1 MLSMFQFVYLSINK
15 AIPFINRC
23 VCYYC
28 DLNCHFLSTFLGIWS
43 TILEL
48 LVTKLKHHLFTIII
62 FTFAPKIVLY
72 RILLLIFLF
81 WFHVT
86 SLLYRKFFFPRK
98 IADHKQRAHFIN
110 GTWKMLQLVYL
121 HAFFIHWADGW
132 LVSLCLSF
140 VFNWHNKN
148 RNLWSILRS
157 VLIKS
162 SIQIDQQTSNS
173 NVAKYHLFHKKVI
186 QIVYYN
192 YVNNPLI
199 SLWLELKQTCDT
211 LCMVILFSQLA

>member
-1 MLSMFQFVYLSINK
+1 MRV
-15 AIPFINRC
+15 
-23 VCYYC
+23 
-28 DLNCHFLSTFLGIWS
+28 
-43 TILEL
+43 
-48 LVTKLKHHLFTIII
+48 
-62 FTFAPKIVLY
+62 
-72 RILLLIFLF
+72 LLLRFKLSF
-81 WFHVT
+81 FVNVFGHLVNNFRVVGDQVET
-86 SLLYRKFFFPRK
+86 SFIYHYNIYIRPKNCAVPDSSLNFFVLIPCDFFIISEVFFSRK

-211 LCMVILFSQLA
+211 LCMVIDFSQLA